1 LCRAITGSIAGPG
14 EEKVPG
20 AGGLGKPLSWEDW
33 ERIMRE
39 AGLTA
44 ADMRHARQVN
54 AVADAF
60 GFETMLEAILDA
72 NKRAERSVL
81 RRLHRRIKQSASR

>member
-1 LCRAITGSIAGPG
+1 
-14 EEKVPG
+14 
-20 AGGLGKPLSWEDW
+20 
-33 ERIMRE
+33 MRE

-44 ADMRHARQVN
+44 ADMRNATQVN

-60 GFETMLEAILDA
+60 GFKTMLEAMLDA
-72 NKRAERSVL
+72 RERAERSVL

>member
-44 ADMRHARQVN
+44 ADVRQV
-54 AVADAF
+54 
-60 GFETMLEAILDA
+60 
-72 NKRAERSVL
+72 RSV
-81 RRLHRRIKQSASR
+81 

>member
-1 LCRAITGSIAGPG
+1 
-14 EEKVPG
+14 
-20 AGGLGKPLSWEDW
+20 
-33 ERIMRE
+33 MRE

-44 ADMRHARQVN
+44 ADMRHAMQVN

-60 GFETMLEAILDA
+60 GFKTTLEAILDA
-72 NKRAERSVL
+72 KERAERSVV